1 MKLENKIENGEL
13 VPTAQSEQE
22 IAYFA
27 KHDAAVRKQAVKEF
41 SNKVLSASKITFSAL
56 TEPRMELSFVE
67 YKQLVREAC
76 GG

>member
-13 VPTAQSEQE
+13 IPTAQNEQE

-27 KHDAAVRKQAVKEF
+27 KHDAEVRKQAVKEF
-41 SNKVLSASKITFSAL
+41 SDKILSVSKITFSAF
-56 TEPRMELSFVE
+56 TEPRMELSLAE
-67 YKQLVREAC
+67 YKQLVKEAC